1 MEEIWKAI
9 EGYEN
14 KYEVSSL
21 GRVRSYKP
29 SKNDWQILKPRTS
42 KSKGLVTGYLRVG
55 LRKNNIF
62 KIFCIH
68 KLVAKAFIPNP
79 ENKPQ
84 VDHIDGN
91 IFNNTVD
98 NLRWATQKENNN
110 NPVSLNKH
118 RKYLKPI
125 LCIETGIVYKNMY
138 EIIDQ
143 LGIPYTT
150 IYNCVISKINK
161 TMSGYHWKFV
171 E

>member
-1 MEEIWKAI
+1 MEEIWKTI

-29 SKNDWQILKPRTS
+29 NKNDWQILKPRTS
-42 KSKGLVTGYLRVG
+42 KSKGLITGYLRVG

-62 KIFCIH
+62 KNLCVH

-98 NLRWATQKENNN
+98 NLRWVTQKENNN
-110 NPVSLNKH
+110 NPVSLNKR

-125 LCIETGIVYKNMY
+125 LCIETGIVYKNIY
-138 EIIDQ
+138 EVVDKLNISYYS
-143 LGIPYTT
+143 LYS
-150 IYNCVISKINK
+150 CVVEKRINISG
-161 TMSGYHWKFV
+161 GYHWKYV

>member
-1 MEEIWKAI
+1 M
-9 EGYEN
+9 
-14 KYEVSSL
+14 
-21 GRVRSYKP
+21 
-29 SKNDWQILKPRTS
+29 
-42 KSKGLVTGYLRVG
+42 
-55 LRKNNIF
+55 
-62 KIFCIH
+62 
-68 KLVAKAFIPNP
+68 VAKAFIPNP